1 MGVFIRREVA
11 KGKYII
17 RQGTHGTSAFIIERG
32 SVEVFQVDADGNKKE
47 LAVLKEKDVFGE
59 MALISDCVRTANV
72 RALEDCVVS
81 VLTQEVYKKL
91 PPDNPGIRRIR
102 SIMTSRL
109 SDMKNRGKPQP
120 QDSEESTS

>member
-1 MGVFIRREVA
+1 MGIFVRREIS
-11 KGKYII
+11 KGKFII
-17 RQGTHGTSAFIIERG
+17 RQGTHGTSAFIIESG
-32 SVEVFQVDADGNKKE
+32 TVEVFQVDANGNKKE
-47 LAVLKEKDVFGE
+47 LAILKEKDVFGE
-59 MALISDCVRTANV
+59 MALISDCVRSANV

-109 SDMKNRGKPQP
+109 SNMKNKSKPQ
-120 QDSEESTS
+120 EEKPEQAPE